1 MPPYLLIWSSHS
13 IQINPHSSVTHH
25 RRNRVIKTEFAFSQA
40 VIPTKT
46 ASTVDLLVRFRAEI
60 EKKPRRR
67 LNLSLVIDR
76 SGSMAGSPLRHA
88 LQAAQAVIDL
98 LEPDDIISI
107 VTFDDTI
114 STIIPPQHP
123 TDKKALKDK
132 IRGVRAGGATNLSG
146 GWIEGCKHVKAKHDP
161 QKLNRVLLL
170 TDGEANDGITSPKI
184 LTNTAREKMEE
195 GIVTTTLGFGS
206 GFNEDLLIGMARAA
220 SGNFYYIQST
230 DEATQVF
237 EIELESLKS
246 VVAQNLM
253 ATLTLEPGVSI
264 AEVLSLA
271 KTETKGNQIVLT
283 LGDVYEGED
292 KILGLTLNLPEY
304 ASAGAH
310 TALKLEFT
318 ADAIQ
323 DDAIKATSGELTV
336 SATAGSSEDAMSASG
351 TGITAEIARLRV
363 ARAKESALEL
373 SDAKKHAEAEKIL
386 RDLIADL
393 RSKGLHEN
401 FEIAEEIEQL
411 EYFANRIGKKNLS
424 GDARKEMLD
433 QSFQGLRRNRADLTG
448 RGSTGGDDVVG
459 LPVLNDAGA
468 GVELVCIREGGKLR
482 VKTVSPGYDDN
493 MNVQF
498 PRAIRA
504 EGVRYVVDRLEH
516 SSDGSFYRAVGTISR
531 LLRPGE
537 TDTYTAPRRSS
548 VTRTGKASTA
558 PDTAADLP
566 TTDEIGDGVL
576 VQVVKDGSKLRAR
589 VVSDGFD
596 HTWNMRFPRSIR
608 EDGMLYVVDEVTANN
623 DGKSYIA
630 CGTIKR
636 FVQT

>member
-1 MPPYLLIWSSHS
+1 M
-13 IQINPHSSVTHH
+13 
-25 RRNRVIKTEFAFSQA
+25 IKTEFAFSQA
-40 VIPTKT
+40 ILPTRNAT
-46 ASTVDLLVRFRAEI
+46 TVDLLVRFRAEVAQ
-60 EKKPRRR
+60 KPRRR

-76 SGSMAGSPLRHA
+76 SGSMAGSALRNA
-88 LQAAQAVIDL
+88 LLAAQAVVDV
-98 LEPDDIISI
+98 LEPDDTFSV

-114 STIIPPQHP
+114 STLIPPQHP

-146 GWIEGCKHVKAKHDP
+146 GWIEGCKHVKAHHDA

-170 TDGEANDGITSPKI
+170 TDGEANEGITNPKI
-184 LTNTAREKMEE
+184 LTNTAKEKMEE

-264 AEVLSLA
+264 GEVLSLA
-271 KTETKGNQIVLT
+271 KTETKGNQIILT

-310 TALKLEFT
+310 TALKLSFT
-318 ADAIQ
+318 ADAIE
-323 DDAIKATSGELTV
+323 DDAIKPTAGDLTV
-336 SATAGSSEDAMSASG
+336 AVTAGSLEDAMSAASS
-351 TGITAEIARLRV
+351 GITAEIARLRV
-363 ARAKESALEL
+363 ARAKERALEL
-373 SDAKKHAEAEKIL
+373 SDANKHAEAEKIL

-393 RSKGLHEN
+393 RAKGLHEN

-411 EYFANRIGKKNLS
+411 EYFANRIGKKSLS
-424 GDARKEMLD
+424 GDARKELLD

-448 RGSTGGDDVVG
+448 RGSTGGDDVGG
-459 LPVLNDAGA
+459 LPIVNDAGA
-468 GVELVCIREGGKLR
+468 GVELVCVREGGKLR
-482 VKTVSPGYDDN
+482 VKVVTPGFDEN
-493 MNVQF
+493 LNVQF

-504 EGVRYVVDRLEH
+504 EGVRYAVERLEH
-516 SSDGSFYRAVGTISR
+516 SSDGSFYRAIGNISR

-537 TDTYTAPRRSS
+537 ADTYTAPRRSGRVS
-548 VTRTGKASTA
+548 TGKASTA
-558 PDTAADLP
+558 PATAADLP
-566 TTDEIGDGVL
+566 TTDEISDGVL

-589 VVSDGFD
+589 VVSDGYD

-608 EDGMLYVVDEVTANN
+608 EDGMLYVVDEVTANP

-630 CGTIKR
+630 CGAIKR